1 MDFPRLHVYYKG
13 KQKKIERAYG
23 IFMQFNKKTAD
34 STKIFDILDK
44 KQKDLQQFKQTGRT
58 GYASIS
64 ILLYHIPLWIATI
77 IVLIFWKVL
86 SKLS

>member
-1 MDFPRLHVYYKG
+1 
-13 KQKKIERAYG
+13 
-23 IFMQFNKKTAD
+23 MQFNKKTAD

-44 KQKDLQQFKQTGRT
+44 KQKDLQQFKQTERT
-58 GYASIS
+58 VYASIS

>member
-1 MDFPRLHVYYKG
+1 
-13 KQKKIERAYG
+13 
-23 IFMQFNKKTAD
+23 MQFNKKTAD

-58 GYASIS
+58 GYASIF